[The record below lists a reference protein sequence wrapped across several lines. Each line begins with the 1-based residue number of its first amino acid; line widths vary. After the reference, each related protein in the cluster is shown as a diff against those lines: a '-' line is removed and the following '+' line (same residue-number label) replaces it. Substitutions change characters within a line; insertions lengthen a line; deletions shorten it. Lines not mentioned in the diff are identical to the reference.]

1 MQLMRERDIPAKNN
15 ARVYTYARWH
25 VVLVYVL
32 LLGLA
37 VGLFEIGVRNHVFFL
52 KFLGALFGCFVF
64 LGRRFLLARFR
75 TSNWLARTDE
85 NGVYLKFRS
94 YLNYHFP
101 ADELTVV
108 FFPYREIRSAHRTRE
123 RRQTGMVGNDSR
135 SVQVVTL
142 VEIELTCDVGELR
155 SVVRQENSRPGPTEK
170 RWYGSSSSRANHC
183 PLVVDERGRL
193 HVLWE
198 CTPSA
203 ASFLT
208 KLAPHAPVDRST
220 WIAAA

>member
-1 MQLMRERDIPAKNN
+1 MQLMRELDVPAKNN
-15 ARVYTYARWH
+15 ARVYRYALWTA
-25 VVLVYVL
+25 VLVYVL

-37 VGLFEIGVRNHVFFL
+37 AGMFDIGVRKHVFFM
-52 KFLGALFGCFVF
+52 KFVGALFGCFVF

-75 TSNWLARTDE
+75 ASNWLVRTDE

-101 ADELTVV
+101 SDDLTVV
-108 FFPYREIRSAHRTRE
+108 FIPYREIRTAHRTRE
-123 RRQTGMVGNDSR
+123 RRQTGMVGNDNR

-142 VEIELTCDVGELR
+142 VEMEPTCDVAELR
-155 SVVRQENSRPGPTEK
+155 SIVREENTRPGPKEK
-170 RWYGSSSSRANHC
+170 RWYGSSSSRANHS
-183 PLVVDERGRL
+183 PLVVDEHGRL
-193 HVLWE
+193 RILWE

-208 KLAPHAPVDRST
+208 ELAPHATVDRST

>member
-1 MQLMRERDIPAKNN
+1 MQLMRERDVPAKNN
-15 ARVYTYARWH
+15 ARVYCYARWL
-25 VVLVYVL
+25 VVLVYIM

-37 VGLFEIGVRNHVFFL
+37 AALFAIGVRNHVFFL
-52 KFLGALFGCFVF
+52 KFIGALFGCFVL

-75 TSNWLARTDE
+75 DSNWLVRTDE

-101 ADELTVV
+101 TDDLTVV
-108 FFPYREIRSAHRTRE
+108 FFPYREIRTAHRTRE
-123 RRQTGMVGNDSR
+123 RRQSGMIESDSR

-142 VEIELTCDVGELR
+142 VEVELTCDVTALR
-155 SVVRQENSRPGPTEK
+155 TAVSEENSRPGPKEK
-170 RWYGSSSSRANHC
+170 RWYGSTRSRANHC

-193 HVLWE
+193 HILWE

-203 ASFLT
+203 ARFLT
-208 KLAPHAPVDRST
+208 QLAPHAPIDRST

>member
-1 MQLMRERDIPAKNN
+1 MQLMRERDVPAKNN
-15 ARVYTYARWH
+15 ARVYRYARWL
-25 VVLVYVL
+25 VVLVYVM

-37 VGLFEIGVRNHVFFL
+37 AALFAIGVRNHVFFL
-52 KFLGALFGCFVF
+52 KFIGALFGCFVL

-75 TSNWLARTDE
+75 ESNWLVRADE

-101 ADELTVV
+101 TDDLTVV
-108 FFPYREIRSAHRTRE
+108 FFPYREIRTAHRTRE
-123 RRQTGMVGNDSR
+123 RRQSGMIGSDSR

-142 VEIELTCDVGELR
+142 VEVELTCDVTALR
-155 SVVRQENSRPGPTEK
+155 TAVSEENSRPGPKVK

-183 PLVVDERGRL
+183 PLVVDEEGRL
-193 HVLWE
+193 RILWE

-203 ASFLT
+203 AKFL
-208 KLAPHAPVDRST
+208 KELAPHAPIDRST